1 MLCLFLTMRFLRNL
15 IFGYK
20 SYIKAIKFIHE
31 HKMYWFFLIPAV
43 LMLVIYKIG
52 DWIQSR
58 YIPTTADNMNE
69 IVWFLIQV
77 MLELTVAF
85 LLMKFAKYL
94 VIIILS
100 PLLSEISMR
109 TEKILTGNTYP
120 FNFKQLVADVKRAM
134 RIVVRNMMWEYTIF
148 VVILI
153 ITYIMSGSKF
163 GESPL
168 FYLTYLVGC
177 FYYGFGFMDYVLERF
192 RMDMDQ
198 SIHFVR
204 DHRGVA
210 VALGSIYSLLIF
222 VPVDVGI
229 LFNWSNF
236 ELVTFLKHFGLWA
249 CASIA
254 PILTI
259 VATTIAMDGLV
270 DLKTNVYSQKI
281 DTLEE
286 EESE

>member
-1 MLCLFLTMRFLRNL
+1 LLCLFLTMRFLRNL

-20 SYIKAIKFIHE
+20 SYIKAIKFIIE
-31 HKMYWFFLIPAV
+31 HKMYWFFIIPAI
-43 LMLVIYKIG
+43 LMLVVYKIG
-52 DWIQSR
+52 EWIQSR
-58 YIPTTADNMNE
+58 PMDLAAENMSE
-69 IVWFLIQV
+69 IVWILIQV
-77 MLELTVAF
+77 MIEITLAI

-120 FNFKQLVADVKRAM
+120 FNFKQLVDDIKRAM
-134 RIVVRNMMWEYTIF
+134 RIVVRNMMWEYAIF
-148 VVILI
+148 ILI
-153 ITYIMSGSKF
+153 LIVTYVFSGSEF
-163 GESPL
+163 GTSPL

-177 FYYGFGFMDYVLERF
+177 FYYGFGFLDYILERK

-210 VALGSIYSLLIF
+210 VAIGSIYSLLIF

-229 LFNWSNF
+229 LFDWSDF
-236 ELVTFLKHFGLWA
+236 KFLPFLKHFSLWL
-249 CASIA
+249 CASVA
-254 PILTI
+254 PILAI
-259 VATTIAMDGLV
+259 VAATIAMDDLV

-286 EESE
+286 EES

>member
-1 MLCLFLTMRFLRNL
+1 MRFLRNL

-20 SYIKAIKFIHE
+20 AYIKAIKFIIE
-31 HKMYWFFLIPAV
+31 HKMYWFFIIPAI
-43 LMLVIYKIG
+43 LMLVVYKIG
-52 DWIQSR
+52 EWILNR
-58 YIPTTADNMNE
+58 PVNLEANNMNE
-69 IVWFLIQV
+69 IVWTLIQA
-77 MLELTVAF
+77 MIELTLAF

-109 TEKILTGNTYP
+109 TEKVLTGNTYP

-134 RIVVRNMMWEYTIF
+134 RIVVRNMMWEYAIF
-148 VVILI
+148 LVLLI
-153 ITYIMSGSKF
+153 VSHLLLGGDKA
-163 GESPL
+163 SPI
-168 FYLTYLVGC
+168 FYLSFLVGC
-177 FYYGFGFMDYVLERF
+177 FYYGFGFLDYIMERI

-204 DHRGVA
+204 DHRGMA
-210 VALGSIYSLLIF
+210 VAIGSIYSLMIF

-236 ELVTFLKHFGLWA
+236 EFLPFLKHFSLWM

-259 VATTIAMDGLV
+259 VAATIAMDDLV

-286 EESE
+286 GES

>member
-1 MLCLFLTMRFLRNL
+1 
-15 IFGYK
+15 
-20 SYIKAIKFIHE
+20 
-31 HKMYWFFLIPAV
+31 MYWFFLIPAV
-43 LMLVIYKIG
+43 LMLIIYKIG
-52 DWIQSR
+52 DLILSR
-58 YIPTTADNMNE
+58 HIETSADNMNE
-69 IVWFLIQV
+69 IVWFLIQIMV
-77 MLELTVAF
+77 ELTIAF
-85 LLMKFAKYL
+85 LLMKSAKYL
-94 VIIILS
+94 VILILS
-100 PLLSEISMR
+100 PLLSEISIK

-120 FNFKQLVADVKRAM
+120 FNFKQLINDVKRAM
-134 RIVVRNMMWEYTIF
+134 KIVVRNMMWEYTILVF
-148 VVILI
+148 IVIVSFI
-153 ITYIMSGSKF
+153 FSGSDF
-163 GESPL
+163 ASSPL

-177 FYYGFGFMDYVLERF
+177 YYFGFGFMDYILERV

-210 VALGSIYSLLIF
+210 IAIGSIYSLMIF

-236 ELVTFLKHFGLWA
+236 EFLPFMKHFLLWA

-254 PILTI
+254 PILAI
-259 VATTIAMDGLV
+259 VAATIAMDDLV

-286 EESE
+286 EES

>member
-1 MLCLFLTMRFLRNL
+1 MRFLRNL
-15 IFGYK
+15 FFGYK
-20 SYIKAIKFIHE
+20 SYFKAIKFIIE
-31 HKMYWFFLIPAV
+31 HRMYWFFLIPAV

-52 DWIQSR
+52 DWLQSR
-58 YIPTTADNMNE
+58 HIASDAENMNE
-69 IVWFLIQV
+69 IVWFLIQILV
-77 MLELTVAF
+77 EITIAL

-100 PLLSEISMR
+100 PLLSEISIR

-120 FNFKQLVADVKRAM
+120 FNLKQLILDIKRAM

-148 VVILI
+148 IVILI
-153 ITYIMSGSKF
+153 VTYVFSGSKF

-177 FYYGFGFMDYVLERF
+177 FYYGFGFLDYILERR
-192 RMDMDQ
+192 RMDLDQ

-204 DHRGVA
+204 DHRGVTIA
-210 VALGSIYSLLIF
+210 IGSIYSLMIF

-236 ELVTFLKHFGLWA
+236 EFLPFLKHLSLWL

-254 PILTI
+254 PILAI
-259 VATTIAMDGLV
+259 VAATIAMDDLV

-281 DTLEE
+281 DTFDEE
-286 EESE
+286 EP

>member
-20 SYIKAIKFIHE
+20 SYIKAIKFIFE
-31 HKMYWFFLIPAV
+31 HRMYWFFLIPAV

-52 DWIQSR
+52 DWILNR
-58 YIPTTADNMNE
+58 HIPTDAENMNE

-77 MLELTVAF
+77 IFELSLAF

-120 FNFKQLVADVKRAM
+120 FNFKQLVNDVKRAM
-134 RIVVRNMMWEYTIF
+134 RIVIRNMMWEYTIF
-148 VVILI
+148 IVLLGVSYLILGGD
-153 ITYIMSGSKF
+153 SA
-163 GESPL
+163 SPV
-168 FYLTYLVGC
+168 FYLSFLVGC
-177 FYYGFGFMDYVLERF
+177 FYYGFGFMDYIMERV

-210 VALGSIYSLLIF
+210 VAIGSIYSLMIF

-236 ELVTFLKHFGLWA
+236 EFLPFLKHFALWM

-259 VATTIAMDGLV
+259 VAATIAMDDLV

-286 EESE
+286 EES

>member
-1 MLCLFLTMRFLRNL
+1 MRFLRNL
-15 IFGYK
+15 FFGYK
-20 SYIKAIKFIHE
+20 AYIKAVKFIIE
-31 HKMYWFFLIPAV
+31 HRMYWFFLIPAV

-52 DWIQSR
+52 DWILTR
-58 YIPTTADNMNE
+58 HIPTNAENMNE

-77 MLELTVAF
+77 LLELTIAF
-85 LLMKFAKYL
+85 LLMKSAKYL
-94 VIIILS
+94 VIILLS
-100 PLLSEISMR
+100 PLLSEISIR

-120 FNFKQLVADVKRAM
+120 FNFKQLIADIRRAM
-134 RIVVRNMMWEYTIF
+134 RIVVRNMMWEYTIL
-148 VVILI
+148 VLI
-153 ITYIMSGSKF
+153 IIVSYVFSGSEF
-163 GESPL
+163 GTSPL

-177 FYYGFGFMDYVLERF
+177 FYFGFGFMDYILERI
-192 RMDMDQ
+192 RMDLDQ

-210 VALGSIYSLLIF
+210 IALGSVYSLMIF

-236 ELVTFLKHFGLWA
+236 ELLPFLKHFSLWA

-259 VATTIAMDGLV
+259 VAATIAMDGLV

-281 DTLEE
+281 NILEE
-286 EESE
+286 GES

>member
-15 IFGYK
+15 FFGYK
-20 SYIKAIKFIHE
+20 SYFKAIKFIFE
-31 HKMYWFFLIPAV
+31 HRMYWFFLIPAV
-43 LMLVIYKIG
+43 LMLVVYKIG
-52 DWIQSR
+52 DWMQSR
-58 YIPTTADNMNE
+58 HIPNDAENMNE

-77 MLELTVAF
+77 MLELTIA
-85 LLMKFAKYL
+85 LTLMKFAKYL

-109 TEKILTGNTYP
+109 TEKILTGNIYP
-120 FNFKQLVADVKRAM
+120 FNFRQLVLDIKRAM

-148 VVILI
+148 MAILI
-153 ITYIMSGSKF
+153 ISYVIGGSKF
-163 GESPL
+163 ATSPI
-168 FYLTYLVGC
+168 FYLTFLVGC
-177 FYYGFGFMDYVLERF
+177 FYYGFGFLDYILERR

-204 DHRGVA
+204 DHRGMA
-210 VALGSIYSLLIF
+210 VAIGSVYSLLIF

-236 ELVTFLKHFGLWA
+236 EFVPFITHFALWL

-254 PILTI
+254 PILAI
-259 VATTIAMDGLV
+259 VAATIAMDDLV

-281 DTLEE
+281 DTLGE
-286 EESE
+286 EES

>member
-1 MLCLFLTMRFLRNL
+1 MRFLRNL

-20 SYIKAIKFIHE
+20 SYIKAIKFIFE
-31 HKMYWFFLIPAV
+31 HKLYWFFLIPAV

-58 YIPTTADNMNE
+58 YIPTDAQNMNE

-77 MLELTVAF
+77 MLELTLAF

-148 VVILI
+148 VVILLV
-153 ITYIMSGSKF
+153 TYIISGSKF

-177 FYYGFGFMDYVLERF
+177 FYYGFGFMDYVLERV
-192 RMDMDQ
+192 RMDIDQ

-210 VALGSIYSLLIF
+210 VALGSIYSLMIF

-236 ELVTFLKHFGLWA
+236 EFLPFLLHLGLWA
-249 CASIA
+249 CASVA

-281 DTLEE
+281 DTLEV
-286 EESE
+286 EES